1 MGLSVSASSP
11 HEEQEQKAQKAI
23 GKKISRIDTGSILV
37 LDDDFDINNIIK
49 MSLQKQGFHVF
60 GFTDPLLA
68 LEHFKANC
76 DTCDLVISDWR
87 MPTMNGLEFLQ
98 NITKI
103 KPTTKILL
111 MSAFNVKED
120 QEYSELSKEINIS
133 GFIQK
138 PVSMRRFGQIIRS
151 NIIEK

>member
-11 HEEQEQKAQKAI
+11 HEEQEQKAI

-87 MPTMNGLEFLQ
+87 MPTMNGLKFLQ

-111 MSAFNVKED
+111 MSAFNVEED

-138 PVSMRRFGQIIRS
+138 PVSMRRFSQIIRS